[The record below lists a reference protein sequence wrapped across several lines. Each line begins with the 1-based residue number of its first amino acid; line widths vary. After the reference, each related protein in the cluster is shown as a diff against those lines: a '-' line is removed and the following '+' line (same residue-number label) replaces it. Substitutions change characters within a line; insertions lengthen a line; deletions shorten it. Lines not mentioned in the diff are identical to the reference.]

1 MRTRP
6 WVSLRLVT
14 ALVVTISAA
23 IIGIASAQAA
33 SASTAC
39 RDFRALFG
47 PWFAMKNYSHR
58 NLAWDQASG
67 EFAGALVSLKSYTGS
82 LGECWKFL
90 GGFGGGRLE
99 IEDTQ
104 GFCLS
109 ANQVDPRTNGVPM
122 QIEPCL
128 SRTNQMFVVLRTN
141 QYQLASD
148 NALCIGLDGPI
159 GAGVVVY
166 QFNCNNSSPG
176 QHWFVD
182 SNP

>member
-1 MRTRP
+1 MQN
-6 WVSLRLVT
+6 S
-14 ALVVTISAA
+14 
-23 IIGIASAQAA
+23 
-33 SASTAC
+33 
-39 RDFRALFG
+39 
-47 PWFAMKNYSHR
+47 SHR
-58 NLAWDQASG
+58 NLAWTQASG
-67 EFAGALVSLKSYTGS
+67 QFAGALVSLKSYTGTKNQ
-82 LGECWKFL
+82 CWKFL

-109 ANQVDPRTNGVPM
+109 ANQVDPRTDGVPM
-122 QIEPCL
+122 QMEPCL

>member
-109 ANQVDPRTNGVPM
+109 ANQIDPRTSGVPM
-122 QIEPCL
+122 QMEPCL
-128 SRTNQMFVVLRTN
+128 SRTNQMFVALRTN
-141 QYQLASD
+141 QFQLAGD
-148 NALCIGLDGPI
+148 NALCIGLDGP
-159 GAGVVVY
+159 VSTRNVVY
-166 QFNCNNSSPG
+166 QFRCNGSSPG
-176 QHWFVD
+176 QRWFVD
-182 SNP
+182 NTP